1 MLSEK
6 IMNGNGTELQQARFT
21 HIEHRRC
28 GAAVDREDL
37 HQILI
42 LTLNLYFSLSRFHSS
57 LRRRAA
63 KRLLD
68 ATPGPLFHT
77 SKTGSELTVSCVN
90 KSPNRYGC
98 QPKSY
103 AI

>member
-1 MLSEK
+1 
-6 IMNGNGTELQQARFT
+6 MNGNGTELQQARFT

-42 LTLNLYFSLSRFHSS
+42 LTLNIYFSLSRFHSS

-63 KRLLD
+63 E
-68 ATPGPLFHT
+68 T
-77 SKTGSELTVSCVN
+77 SFRCNAGSTFPHFQDRRRTHGIMCEQ
-90 KSPNRYGC
+90 KP
-98 QPKSY
+98 QPVWLSAEKPFGLV
-103 AI
+103 